1 MDGLV
6 AYVLAKKIAM
16 SAVSGISNITLD
28 GTQLN
33 FQFKDGTSASMS
45 IPLPEDGK
53 DGADGMDGKD
63 GTDGISVSSLSI
75 DDNGELI
82 CLLSDGTTIN
92 AGTIPNPIVFVESTD
107 DLPVPGQISV
117 LYVAGTSIF
126 IWTGSEYAELSS
138 GGGGGSGSIQWG
150 SF

>member
-16 SAVSGISNITLD
+16 SAVSGISNISLN
-28 GTQLN
+28 GTQLV

-53 DGADGMDGKD
+53 DGTDGKD
-63 GTDGISVSSLSI
+63 GEDGISVQTLSI
-75 DDNGELI
+75 NEDGELI
-82 CLLSDGTTIN
+82 CLLSNGSTIN
-92 AGTIPNPIVFVESTD
+92 AGTVPNPIVFVDSTD
-107 DLPVPGQISV
+107 DLPLQGQISI
-117 LYVAGTSIF
+117 LYVAGTSIY
-126 IWTGSEYAELSS
+126 IWTGSEYVELSS

-150 SF
+150 TF

>member
-16 SAVSGISNITLD
+16 SAVSGISNISLN
-28 GTQLN
+28 GTQLI
-33 FQFKDGTSASMS
+33 FHFKDGTSASMT

-53 DGADGMDGKD
+53 NGVDGKD
-63 GTDGISVSSLSI
+63 GIDGISVKTLSI
-75 DDNGELI
+75 NDNGELI

-92 AGTIPNPIVFVESTD
+92 AGDIPNPIVFVDNTD
-107 DLPVPGQISV
+107 ELPVPGQISI
-117 LYVAGTSIF
+117 LYVAGTSIY
-126 IWTGSEYAELSS
+126 IWTGFEYKEISS
-138 GGGGGSGSIQWG
+138 GSGGSGSIQWG